1 LTRTTPSESF
11 PKTTLLIWRRE
22 SRSRLTRTV
31 PSDAR
36 VRLIVGRDPND
47 IEREDHVGIER
58 FQPFL
63 SMPQMGVYRVRVAGD
78 WRLTARQKL
87 SGSVCFCRCS

>member
-1 LTRTTPSESF
+1 VSF
-11 PKTTLLIWRRE
+11 PKTTLLIWHRE

-47 IEREDHVGIER
+47 IERADHVGIER
-58 FQPFL
+58 FRPFL
-63 SMPQMGVYRVRVAGD
+63 SMLQMGVHPVKVAGD
-78 WRLTARQKL
+78 WRLTARQKSL
-87 SGSVCFCRCS
+87 ESVCFCSCS